1 MARVSLDGDTRDH
14 RRLTLRFLKR
24 HLPPLVEDRA
34 LGSRPGPT
42 RLGNNQPTRPVGV
55 LRLLDEA
62 REIQNEHARLQQRM
76 EQLCDQLEELLT

>member
-1 MARVSLDGDTRDH
+1 MTRVTLDGDTQDH

-42 RLGNNQPTRPVGV
+42 RLANNPPTRTVVV
-55 LRLLDEA
+55 LRLLDEI
-62 REIQNEHARLQQRM
+62 REIQHEHARLQQRM
-76 EQLCDQLEELLT
+76 AQLCDQLEELLT